1 MLTKL
6 QQYLQKMN
14 LSKLKKIA
22 LIAIPV
28 FLVCIFACFLII
40 KKMSYSLIENNLS
53 NFLGVKI
60 ELINPKTTFNAK
72 LDLKT
77 KAEYINIYDKTKT
90 KKFVSIKNLNVEIKT
105 PSLIFKKINIKNLKI
120 EDISLFVVKNDKNEF
135 DILKSLNIENI
146 KKIDFKKTTLTR
158 LNAKINNINAIC
170 SNENN
175 TNDIAKVDLENTEI
189 YYSKRNK
196 SLLIK
201 QTGKIDTIT
210 SKNKTTSDIFVDID
224 TKLPIEDKNDTNSK
238 FEIQIK
244 NMNLS
249 LLDSIFKKYISQE
262 TENLSGTA
270 NLTVAKTSGI
280 NTQKLLLVINEPKI
294 TLTNKKIINPYK
306 TIQLETL
313 FNINK
318 DTLSINDF
326 KLFSNEL
333 NISANGKI
341 SKIFSKNPQLDIE
354 TKISNTQ
361 LNHFTYLIPDN
372 LIPYRP
378 QGIPTL
384 KRSNFFA
391 TLDGNINLKLF
402 PLDITGTLKA
412 SDIHIPNFPKP
423 SRKNDVSAFFMKDK
437 MHIYTRIYTPQGE
450 YVTIDGISNL
460 DNSLSGKY
468 DVKSTQKIDLA
479 FAKLYL
485 VPVQQII
492 GFNIGPVPIM
502 DIKGTGNINI
512 KTNGTVLDAQI
523 FGTFNAQNASAKI
536 QGLDANLTNG
546 DCKLIFDNKNLIFKE
561 IKGKLDGSDFLLT
574 GIGNTKGEVDLNTSI
589 QNIATS
595 KLLNIFKNSA
605 VSAKY
610 SYLTEKIAATS
621 GNSNAQINLKG
632 IIKDYETQYLLND
645 LAPSGYIEL
654 KNNKIILT
662 NKLKFNNINSKINF
676 GETQNVVMDFVLGKS
691 KINFKLFSQ
700 TKLDKISKKE
710 PLDIKCEVSSNEL
723 NSQDITETITNSN
736 LLSKTKKELIQQIN
750 AIKFAT
756 KFHIKSQG
764 KISIQKLDFSNL
776 HNEGY
781 IVGINKKENNVK
793 FDSGLIKLANN
804 KVNFDNFEIEILGG
818 KIKFNGNI
826 SNYLT
831 KTPQN
836 NFFVSF
842 KDINLENMNFAGKK
856 IKFKNSTLNSG
867 LIVAKKD
874 ELKLNSFNF
883 NYQNMPLFLNAQIK
897 DLYSKKTLNANF
909 STILNEQTID
919 STINTF
925 LVTPIKIKNEIPI
938 KGTFNGQ
945 NENYS
950 LDFTT
955 KLPKNS
961 DLSFGGSNIGDTN
974 YDREISGKIEVN
986 KDVANIKNLKLV
998 KFIKNQNNKVN
1009 AMILVKSDGKI
1020 KQKNNEIFFENFRV
1034 LTHNPTNVRILNL
1047 IFKKSLLKKGNFEC
1061 NLNVDG
1067 NIKSPKANG
1076 KLLLSDLDIPLYDA
1090 EVKNV
1095 RFNFS
1100 DRIIDGEIIAQN
1112 KQSDVK
1118 INVKAKND
1126 FSLPFVIDNIDIASN
1141 KLNIKEMLSAKPNNS
1156 AISDIT
1162 PKQEPLKLND
1172 FIIKKG
1178 TLDFKD
1184 VSYDKINAQN
1194 LKSDFSY
1201 DKEIFDIKSAKL
1213 NIANGIIEA
1222 KGTYN
1227 TKTSNAS
1234 IEAKMND
1241 CEANVLSEEFLSLQ
1255 NQIFGKIN
1263 GFAKI
1268 RAKVTDGPEN
1278 IKGIKSE
1285 IDFSIANGKM
1295 PKLGSLEYLL
1305 RAGNLIKSG
1314 IFGLSLNNLI
1324 QVLTPYKTGEFEK
1337 ISGNLQIEDAKIKN
1351 LEIYS
1356 KGKNLSLFLEGEY
1369 NILEN
1374 FANIKI
1380 YGKLSQNISNAL
1392 GKIGNASLNQFF
1404 NAISDITDI
1413 KSEKKKQ
1420 NAEKLSKIPSIE
1432 TENQT
1437 PRYFRVKVL
1446 GDINKENY
1454 IKSFNWE

>member
-6 QQYLQKMN
+6 QQFLQKINMK
-14 LSKLKKIA
+14 KLKKIA
-22 LIAIPV
+22 LIAIPIV
-28 FLVCIFACFLII
+28 FVLIFTIFFVI

-53 NFLGVKI
+53 DFLGVKI
-60 ELINPKTTFNAK
+60 ELHNPKTIISPR

-77 KAEYINIYDKTKT
+77 EIETLNIYDKTKT
-90 KKFVSIKNLNVEIKT
+90 KKFSSTKNLTVEVKI
-105 PSLIFKKINIKNLKI
+105 PALIFKKINIKKI
-120 EDISLFVVKNDKNEF
+120 KADDVQFYITKDAKGEF

-146 KKIDFKKTTLTR
+146 KKLNLKNCTLTR
-158 LNAKINNINAIC
+158 LNSNINNINIVF
-170 SNENN
+170 SNENK
-175 TNDIAKVDLENTEI
+175 TSDITKINLKNSEI
-189 YYSKRNK
+189 FYSKRNK
-196 SLLIK
+196 KFILK
-201 QTGKIDTIT
+201 QTGKIDTLLSNIK
-210 SKNKTTSDIFVDID
+210 SSSDIFVNID
-224 TKLPIEDKNDTNSK
+224 TKLPIEDKNDSDSK
-238 FEIQIK
+238 FEIKID
-244 NMNLS
+244 NMNLE
-249 LLDSIFKKYISQE
+249 LLNDIAKKYISKE
-262 TENLSGTA
+262 IENISGIA
-270 NLTVAKTSGI
+270 NLTVEKTQNHSG
-280 NTQKLLLVINEPKI
+280 QKLLLTINNPKMI
-294 TLTNKKIINPYK
+294 LASKKIISPYK
-306 TIQLETL
+306 KIQLETL

-318 DTLSINDF
+318 DTLKIDDL
-326 KLFSNEL
+326 KLVSNEL
-333 NISANGKI
+333 SIYSKGEI
-341 SKIFSKNPQLDIE
+341 SKLFSKNPQINLE

-361 LNHFTYLIPDN
+361 LNNFTYLIPDN

-384 KRSNFFA
+384 KHSNFFA
-391 TLDGNINLKLF
+391 TLDGDIKLKLF

-423 SRKNDVSAFFMKDK
+423 SRRNDVSAIFMKDK
-437 MHIYTRIYTPQGE
+437 MHIYTRIYTPQDE

-468 DVKSTQKIDLA
+468 NVKSTSKIDLS
-479 FAKLYL
+479 FAKMYL
-485 VPVQQII
+485 VPIQQII

-512 KTNGTVLDAQI
+512 KTNGTIFDAQI

-536 QGLDANLTNG
+536 EGLKANLTNG
-546 DCKLIFDNKNLIFKE
+546 DCKLVFDNRNLIFKE

-574 GIGNTKGEVDLNTSI
+574 GIGNTKGEVDLKATI
-589 QNIATS
+589 KNIATS
-595 KLLNIFKNSA
+595 KLIDIFSNST
-605 VSAKY
+605 VSTKY
-610 SYLTEKIAATS
+610 KYLVKKIAATS
-621 GNSNAQINLKG
+621 GKADAQINLKG
-632 IIKDYETQYLLND
+632 TIKDYETEYLLND
-645 LAPSGYIEL
+645 LGLNGFVEL
-654 KNNKIILT
+654 KNNKIVLT
-662 NKLKFNNINSKINF
+662 DKLKIQNVNAKLDF
-676 GETQNVVMDFVLGKS
+676 GENQNAIMDFAIGKS
-691 KINFKLFSQ
+691 KINLKLTSN

-710 PLDIKCEVSSNEL
+710 PLDIKCKISSEEF
-723 NSQDITETITNSN
+723 NSQDLLETIINSN
-736 LLSKTKKELIQQIN
+736 LLSKTKKELASQIN
-750 AIKFAT
+750 NLKFTT
-756 KFHIKSQG
+756 KFNIKSQG
-764 KISIQKLDFSNL
+764 KISIENLDISHLQNNGYIAGLNRDGNNIKFNSGIIKFSN
-776 HNEGY
+776 NR
-781 IVGINKKENNVK
+781 
-793 FDSGLIKLANN
+793 LI
-804 KVNFDNFEIEILGG
+804 FDNLELDALDG
-818 KIKFNGNI
+818 KIKLNGNI
-826 SNYLT
+826 NNYLS

-842 KDINLENMNFAGKK
+842 KNINLENLSTISQK
-856 IKFKNSTLNSG
+856 IKLKNSMLNSG
-867 LIVAKKD
+867 LIIAKRD

-897 DLYSKKTLNANF
+897 DLYNKKHLHANF
-909 STILNEQTID
+909 STILTEQTID
-919 STINTF
+919 NTINSF

-938 KGTFNGQ
+938 KGVFSGRS
-945 NENYS
+945 ENYS
-950 LDFTT
+950 VDFTV
-955 KLPKNS
+955 KVPKNS
-961 DLSFGGSNIGDTN
+961 DISFSGSNIGDTN
-974 YDREISGKIEVN
+974 HDREISGRIETN
-986 KDVANIKNLKLV
+986 KEVANIKNLKLV
-998 KFIKNQNNKVN
+998 KFIKNQNNKIN
-1009 AMILVKSDGKI
+1009 PLILVKSDGKI
-1020 KQKNNEIFFENFRV
+1020 KQQNNEIFFENFKV
-1034 LTHNPTNVRILNL
+1034 STHNPTNVRILNL

-1061 NLNVDG
+1061 NLNING
-1067 NIKSPKANG
+1067 NIKSPKTNG

-1100 DRIIDGEIIAQN
+1100 DKTIDGEVTAQN

-1118 INVKAKND
+1118 INIKAKND
-1126 FSLPFVIDNIDIASN
+1126 FSLPIVIDNINIASN
-1141 KLNIKEMLSAKPNNS
+1141 KLNIKEMLNTKPTNS
-1156 AISDIT
+1156 TISDIAL
-1162 PKQEPLKLND
+1162 KQEPLKLND
-1172 FIIKKG
+1172 VIIKKG

-1194 LKSDFSY
+1194 LKSDFSF

-1213 NIANGIIEA
+1213 DIANGTIEA
-1222 KGTYN
+1222 KGSYN
-1227 TKTSNAS
+1227 AKSLNTTL
-1234 IEAKMND
+1234 EAKMHD
-1241 CEANVLSEEFLSLQ
+1241 CEANILSEEFLSLP
-1255 NQIFGKIN
+1255 NQLFGKMN
-1263 GFAKI
+1263 GSAKI
-1268 RAKVTDGPEN
+1268 SAKIIDSPET

-1404 NAISDITDI
+1404 NAISDIADI

-1437 PRYFRVKVL
+1437 PRYFKVKVL